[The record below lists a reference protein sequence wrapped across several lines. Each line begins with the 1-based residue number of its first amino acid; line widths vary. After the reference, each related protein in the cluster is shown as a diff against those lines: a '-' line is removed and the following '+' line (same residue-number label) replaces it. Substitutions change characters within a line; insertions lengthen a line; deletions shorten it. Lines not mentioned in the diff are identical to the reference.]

1 MIVITVIIYKDYRHI
16 GRITFKTKKN
26 LSIGAEPKLKN
37 DLHLSKVMDSLTERK
52 LHRERE
58 RDYRLGSGKRG
69 KTKFGDGIF

>member
-69 KTKFGDGIF
+69 NTKFGDGIF